1 VSSMSSFTIDSFLQR
16 AIYNDDNVSNVSVAL
31 CYTDLFHTKTT
42 ITFATGLQRL
52 ITWIGVSWQ
61 LTKDNW
67 MINAELVLLLS
78 SWTHCSC

>member
-1 VSSMSSFTIDSFLQR
+1 MSGMSSFTIDSFLI
-16 AIYNDDNVSNVSVAL
+16 AIYDDDNVSNVSVAL

-78 SWTHCSC
+78 SWTHC